1 MNCHICERGCEIPE
15 GGSGACGMYSNRE
28 GKIVE
33 LFPHKYLITT
43 PISIETMPLLHFFPG
58 GKFLQISTVGCN
70 FDCAGCIS
78 TVIVREMAPGSKA
91 LRELSPEEVVKKAL
105 ENGCI
110 GIAFLMNDPLAS
122 FLTFTEVAKTAKEH
136 GLLVGCSSNAYFTE
150 TSLDELTP
158 YLDFINVGVK
168 GLSKQ
173 AYPACGGST
182 PAPVLRNIKRI
193 FEKGVHVEVSCI
205 HYNDN
210 REEILVLARRL
221 ADISTDIP
229 LQVMRFIPLES
240 AEPSLEPTIRET
252 ENLYASLIEQL
263 NHVYIFNSPGTR
275 YLSTLCRECGTV
287 IYRRDFY
294 GPMGAKLRPGGTGLG
309 ENNNCPRCGRSHS
322 FKGTE
327 AIMDYQEGDF
337 QGGYPFTRALEM
349 VEAILIAMGVNDKN
363 RLVRSWEKFLNDDSL
378 QKLHRD
384 LQNPETYIGLIRHF
398 GQLLQLENKAEDLAA
413 YMEGKIAFIKEGL
426 SAASHKPRVYYA
438 MGKPNFC
445 IKGGRLEN
453 QLIEAAGGI
462 NVNKEVNG
470 SGRPG
475 MSITY
480 DELGSLNPE
489 VIFISSFISST
500 VEDFYLEL
508 LKAGLDVDAVRNQK
522 IYNHPSPCWDFG
534 SPRWILG
541 LMHIANV
548 LHPEIFHF
556 DLIDEAA
563 IFYRRFYNM
572 DFNISEVNRSFG
584 KPSSNFKWANKPGGT
599 AWSRDS
605 IDFK

>member
-1 MNCHICERGCEIPE
+1 LNCHICERGCEIPE
-15 GGSGACGMYSNRE
+15 GSTGACGMYSNRE
-28 GKIVE
+28 EEIVE
-33 LFPHKYLITT
+33 LFPNKYLIAT
-43 PISIETMPLLHFFPG
+43 PISIETMPLLHFYPG

-70 FDCAGCIS
+70 FNCAGCIS
-78 TVIVREMAPGSKA
+78 TVIVKEMTPDSKA

-122 FLTFTEVAKTAKEH
+122 FLTFAEVAKTAKEH
-136 GLLVGCSSNAYFTE
+136 GLLVGCSSNTYFTE
-150 TSLDELTP
+150 TSLDKITC

-173 AYPACGGST
+173 VYFACGGST
-182 PAPVLRNIKRI
+182 PGPVLRNIKMI
-193 FEKGVHVEVSCI
+193 YEKGVHIEVSCI

-210 REEILVLARRL
+210 REEIVELARRL
-221 ADISTDIP
+221 AEISSDIP

-240 AEPSLEPTIRET
+240 TDPSLEPTIRET
-252 ENLYASLIEQL
+252 EKLYASLTEYL
-263 NHVYIFNSPGTR
+263 KHVYIFNSPGTR
-275 YLSTLCRECGTV
+275 YLSTICHECGAV
-287 IYRRDFY
+287 IYKRDFY
-294 GPMGAKLRPGGTGLG
+294 GPMGAKLRPEGVGLK
-309 ENNNCPRCGRSHS
+309 ENNNCPECGRSHN

-327 AIMDYQEGDF
+327 AIMGYQEGDF

-349 VEAILIAMGVNDKN
+349 IEAILIAMGVNDKN

-378 QKLHRD
+378 QKLHRE
-384 LQNPETYIGLIRHF
+384 LQNPETYIGLIRYF
-398 GQLLQLENKAEDLAA
+398 GQLLQLEDKAEDLAA
-413 YMEGKIAFIKEGL
+413 YIEERIAVIKEGL
-426 SAASHKPRVYYA
+426 SVVKNKPRVYYA

-470 SGRPG
+470 GGRPG

-480 DELGSLNPE
+480 DELKSLNPE

-500 VEDFYLEL
+500 VEDFYMEFSR
-508 LKAGLDVDAVRNQK
+508 AGLNVDAVRNQK
-522 IYNHPSPCWDFG
+522 IYNHPAPCWDFG

-541 LMHIANV
+541 LMHMANV
-548 LHPEIFHF
+548 LHPEVFHF
-556 DLIDEAA
+556 DIMAEATM
-563 IFYRRFYNM
+563 FYQNFYNM

-584 KPSSNFKWANKPGGT
+584 KPSSKYKWTNN
-599 AWSRDS
+599 
-605 IDFK
+605 